1 MGGELATILSKIS
14 ISNKNTNN
22 QDSSSK
28 YENIKFN
35 FVIITASSKSSE
47 HLLDFYY
54 DLDKKIDIDSL
65 HVIGK
70 SDKLVPYENALEL
83 TNYFVNSQTYLH
95 ELGHFIPNNTE
106 SKNVYCEF
114 LKKMINKYK

>member
-1 MGGELATILSKIS
+1 MSKINELKKKIFS
-14 ISNKNTNN
+14 YS
-22 QDSSSK
+22 
-28 YENIKFN
+28 IKFN
-35 FVIITASSKSSE
+35 SI
-47 HLLDFYY
+47 D